1 MESIDLLT
9 LGLRWAHISAA
20 ILAIGGAAFQLLA
33 LRPASDCVL
42 DAEEHARL
50 CDAIRVRWSRIVV
63 ACIFVLLLT
72 GFANFYFLVIAPKIP
87 AKPYHWFF
95 GPKVLVAFFV
105 FFIASALAGKSPG
118 LAWMRAKAST
128 WLALLVLSG
137 AVIVLISGVLSQIR
151 AAGGS

>member
-9 LGLRWAHISAA
+9 LALRWAHISAA

-50 CDAIRVRWSRIVV
+50 RDAIRFRWSRIVFG
-63 ACIFVLLLT
+63 CIFVLLVT
-72 GFANFYFLVIAPKIP
+72 GFANFYFLVLLPEIP
-87 AKPYHWFF
+87 PKPYHWFF

-118 LAWMRAKAST
+118 LAGMRAKAST
-128 WLALLVLSG
+128 WLALLILSG
-137 AVIVLISGVLSQIR
+137 AAIVLISGILSQIR
-151 AAGGS
+151 VAAGS